1 MTQVHNKRART
12 APKDAI
18 YIGRGSP
25 WGNPFVIG
33 KDGDRDAVCDRF
45 ERETLPTLD
54 LEPLRGKH
62 LVCWCKPAR
71 CHGDSI
77 IAALRAGE
85 NGSALAP
92 HTSKG
97 DGA

>member
-1 MTQVHNKRART
+1 MTLSTKIEQAAAPMVHNKRAGT
-12 APKDAI
+12 APKDAV

-33 KDGDRDAVCDRF
+33 RHGDRNEVCDRF
-45 ERETLPTLD
+45 EQEVLPCLD

-77 IAALRAGE
+77 LAALKAR
-85 NGSALAP
+85 NP
-92 HTSKG
+92 TT
-97 DGA
+97 